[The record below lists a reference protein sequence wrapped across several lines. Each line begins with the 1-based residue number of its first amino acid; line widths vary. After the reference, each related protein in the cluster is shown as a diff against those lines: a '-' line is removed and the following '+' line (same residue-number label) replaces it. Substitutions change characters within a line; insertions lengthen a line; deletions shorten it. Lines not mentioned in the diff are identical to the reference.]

1 MPTLSKLGI
10 FPSEKGAKVLSE
22 NNNKPAP
29 PLPPVIAELLK
40 QKGWSWPLSE
50 PDRKQIGDALRAL
63 SGSFSVPEELWNDV
77 FEGVRGFE
85 NAHPKTS
92 VE

>member
-1 MPTLSKLGI
+1 M
-10 FPSEKGAKVLSE
+10 SE
-22 NNNKPAP
+22 NKNKPVP

-50 PDRKQIGDALRAL
+50 ADRKQIGDALRAL
-63 SGSFSVPEELWNDV
+63 SGSFSVPEELWDDV

-85 NAHPKTS
+85 HVRPKKN
-92 VE
+92 V